1 MRKLWK
7 KLAAGVAMCIL
18 TITTAIAPVQAAV
31 ENGTS
36 YPIESNN
43 IANWPQ
49 MGAMYSEAAVL
60 MDADTGAVM
69 VNKGMYEARYPASI
83 TKVMTTLLALENS
96 KLTDEVTFTEEGLAR
111 MVEGTNIESQVG
123 EVLTME
129 QALNI
134 VMMVSANEVAAQVAI
149 QVAGSEA
156 AFAEMMNQK
165 AAQLGCKNT
174 HFNNASGLPDENH
187 YTCAY
192 DMALIFQAALK
203 NEEFR
208 KIIETR
214 TYTLPA
220 TNKHAEPRAYSTHL
234 PLVSQAA
241 PEYYADCIGGKTG
254 VTMVSLNT
262 LVTASARD
270 GKTLI
275 AVALRADPGQ
285 VCADSTAM
293 YEYGFNNFTKIEL
306 DGGSVMVPNG
316 VTEAD
321 LHTTNENRNGVLLNH
336 YYYGDKYVGT
346 AEVTVPE
353 ETETPEAEE
362 TVQPQEDESQVS
374 EEGVSDALF
383 TNPMLEHKGFAVT
396 VGVLG
401 GLIILGI
408 LSIFITLLTRRR

>member
-7 KLAAGVAMCIL
+7 KLAVGVAICML
-18 TITTAIAPVQAAV
+18 TITTAAAPVRAAV

-36 YPIESNN
+36 YAIESNS

-49 MGAMYSEAAVL
+49 MGDMYSEAAVL
-60 MDADTGAVM
+60 MDADTGAVL

-83 TKVMTTLLALENS
+83 TKIMTTLLALENS
-96 KLTDEVTFTEEGLAR
+96 NLTDEVTFTEEGLAR
-111 MVEGTNIESQVG
+111 MVEGTNIESQLG
-123 EVLTME
+123 EVFTME

-149 QVAGSEA
+149 EIAGSES
-156 AFAEMMNQK
+156 AFAEMMNQR

-192 DMALIFQAALK
+192 DMALIFREALK
-203 NEEFR
+203 NEDFR
-208 KIIETR
+208 KIIER
-214 TYTLPA
+214 KIYTLPA
-220 TNKHAEPRAYSTHL
+220 TNKHPEARAYSTHL
-234 PLVSQAA
+234 ALVAESA

-254 VTMVSLNT
+254 VTQVALNT
-262 LVTASARD
+262 LVTAASRD

-275 AVALRADPGQ
+275 AVTLRADAGQ

-293 YEYGFNNFTKIEL
+293 YEYGFNNFTKLEF
-306 DGGSVMVPNG
+306 DGGSAMVPNG
-316 VTEAD
+316 VSEAD
-321 LHTTNENRNGVLLNH
+321 LHTTNEKRDGVLLNH

-346 AEVTVPE
+346 AEVRVPE
-353 ETETPEAEE
+353 ETEALQDEKNPEEE
-362 TVQPQEDESQVS
+362 VQTGKEESAPSQ
-374 EEGVSDALF
+374 F

-401 GLIILGI
+401 GLIVLGI